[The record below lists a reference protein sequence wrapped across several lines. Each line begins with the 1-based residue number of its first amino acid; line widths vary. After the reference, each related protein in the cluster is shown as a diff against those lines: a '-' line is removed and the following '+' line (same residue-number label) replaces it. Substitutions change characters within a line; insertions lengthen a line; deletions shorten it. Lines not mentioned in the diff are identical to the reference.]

1 MREKLNKTHLK
12 CSRSPACCLV
22 WSERVWVS
30 VHEITGMSV
39 MLLND
44 PVLFHLIP
52 REKLYSHSIS
62 MYLSVRHGSLK
73 ANTQCLFILHR
84 EPKVTESKNPPVND
98 KELSVE
104 DTHCSSMTK
113 QLYTT
118 GLTLGNCILIHV
130 GLP

>member
-52 REKLYSHSIS
+52 RESLYQYVFVSAA
-62 MYLSVRHGSLK
+62 R
-73 ANTQCLFILHR
+73 LF
-84 EPKVTESKNPPVND
+84 KSK
-98 KELSVE
+98 
-104 DTHCSSMTK
+104 
-113 QLYTT
+113 YTT
-118 GLTLGNCILIHV
+118 FIYLASRAEGYRV
-130 GLP
+130 SKSSS